1 MTVDSGS
8 YEACP
13 TRRRRTKAEIA
24 RVRQA
29 IHDVASAFFHSE
41 PGTTSDM
48 THRIYIE
55 PTTIRGGRGQNYRVD
70 YQGSV
75 LIDEAWNPELEA
87 CRALLARGIV
97 GRLEAWRFGKD
108 HPDMLIADIA
118 KAAEWTVEENEKSGP
133 RLVRWRPRPEHLPQ
147 NAVSSSAPFAPA
159 AVFGPGDHPPPRIET
174 ESAE

>member
-8 YEACP
+8 YEACS

-75 LIDEAWNPELEA
+75 LIDEAWNPQLEA
-87 CRALLARGIV
+87 CRGLPARGIV
-97 GRLEAWRFGKD
+97 GRMEGWGLGGRPPG
-108 HPDMLIADIA
+108 MGIA
-118 KAAEWTVEENEKSGP
+118 
-133 RLVRWRPRPEHLPQ
+133 
-147 NAVSSSAPFAPA
+147 
-159 AVFGPGDHPPPRIET
+159 
-174 ESAE
+174 

>member
-70 YQGSV
+70 YQGSA
-75 LIDEAWNPELEA
+75 LIGEAWEPELEA
-87 CRALLARGIV
+87 RPALPAPGSV
-97 GRLEAWRFGKD
+97 GR
-108 HPDMLIADIA
+108 
-118 KAAEWTVEENEKSGP
+118 
-133 RLVRWRPRPEHLPQ
+133 
-147 NAVSSSAPFAPA
+147 
-159 AVFGPGDHPPPRIET
+159 PGV
-174 ESAE
+174 

>member
-8 YEACP
+8 YEACS

-55 PTTIRGGRGQNYRVD
+55 PTTIRGGRSQNYRVD

-75 LIDEAWNPELEA
+75 LIDEAWNPQLEA
-87 CRALLARGIV
+87 CRALLAPGLL
-97 GRLEAWRFGKD
+97 GPL
-108 HPDMLIADIA
+108 
-118 KAAEWTVEENEKSGP
+118 AA
-133 RLVRWRPRPEHLPQ
+133 LPSAQ
-147 NAVSSSAPFAPA
+147 NPPAPSP
-159 AVFGPGDHPPPRIET
+159 
-174 ESAE
+174 